1 MAMPVVP
8 SQFEVGK
15 YKIVHKPTRAT
26 FNFDTGQTT
35 FKSIDWGRAGEQSA
49 TGPDYRKDDVMRVA
63 QRLLSKLPR

>member
-15 YKIVHKPTRAT
+15 NRIVHKPTQAT
-26 FNFDTGQTT
+26 FNFDTGRTA
-35 FKSIDWGRAGEQSA
+35 FKSVDWGRAGEQSS
-49 TGPDYRKDDVMRVA
+49 TGQDYRQDDVMRVA

>member
-15 YKIVHKPTRAT
+15 NRIVHKPTQAT
-26 FNFDTGQTT
+26 FNFQAGQTA
-35 FKSIDWGRAGEQSA
+35 FKSIDWGRAVEQSS
-49 TGPDYRKDDVMRVA
+49 TGQDYRKDDVMRVA